1 MTNYQ
6 AISSI
11 PPEDLALFLYN
22 IYDTSL
28 DPLNITDGHRILSYN
43 AMKNWLNREFDSMSF
58 YQTVI

>member
-6 AISSI
+6 AIGSI
-11 PPEDLALFLYN
+11 SPEDLALFLYT
-22 IYDTSL
+22 IYDTDL
-28 DPLNITDGHRILSYN
+28 DPLNITDEYKTLSYN